1 MDSKSRKAFFANI
14 AKLPLE
20 EKIETIFEIVEEKE
34 AAELVKKQIIRSK
47 LETTEKLAL
56 LSKYFGQDVAEDIIF
71 QLQKNETRKNA
82 NLADTLSLR
91 DYIKSREDL
100 KYFLTNAALGTG
112 SINQSV
118 KTFLKAIAAFLD
130 LKRDMN
136 ERIGEEDCKIIQS
149 LLPVDQYPLYR
160 DQMNRIIHMAFR
172 FQGQKIKRIAF
183 RFFDEVLTRYQT
195 VEVAI
200 FFNLLEG
207 EYLSKEMSVIIK
219 THLQLIVGDEFL
231 CKKVQEELLR
241 IQSVAATQKEKKEL
255 QNVLDMVTEA
265 VLAREHQKQLL
276 AQTAAG

>member
-1 MDSKSRKAFFANI
+1 MDSKSRKEFFANI

-183 RFFDEVLTRYQT
+183 RFFD
-195 VEVAI
+195 
-200 FFNLLEG
+200 
-207 EYLSKEMSVIIK
+207 
-219 THLQLIVGDEFL
+219 
-231 CKKVQEELLR
+231 
-241 IQSVAATQKEKKEL
+241 
-255 QNVLDMVTEA
+255 
-265 VLAREHQKQLL
+265 
-276 AQTAAG
+276 